1 MALIEYVV
9 GSAFLTVVLAIV
21 VTIILPILRGNC
33 KGILLNEMERTLR
46 FIPLKKHGKLYVHKG
61 TGTAY
66 MPHYFWNRERWFGL
80 KVIRYLILRDS
91 DPRPLAITEG
101 SFVPVPMDSAM
112 LSGAIHSDIVTRFL
126 KGGMDWRI
134 IVIVVLI
141 FVVIVTAIT

>member
-1 MALIEYVV
+1 MALIEYVI
-9 GSAFLTVVLAIV
+9 GIGFLVVIAAIFA
-21 VTIILPILRGNC
+21 TIILPILRGNC
-33 KGILLNEMERTLR
+33 KGILLNEMERTLS
-46 FIPLKKHGKLYVHKG
+46 FIPLKKRGKLYVHK
-61 TGTAY
+61 GTAY

-80 KVIRYLILRDS
+80 KVIRYLILRDT
-91 DPRPLAITEG
+91 DPRPLAIVEG

-126 KGGMDWRI
+126 KGGMDWKI